1 MSRDEILAE
10 IKKFF
15 DKEELF
21 CPHVI
26 AKYGDRCW
34 RFMDTYLLWCLLI
47 LRRDIVK
54 VPLYCNSKTQHQ
66 KGFRCNMCDL
76 VKSKKQCYVT
86 AHGLGKAVDLVSG
99 VPSMTAA
106 KMRELI
112 KENADLFPC
121 KIRLEKWDSNGNE
134 INWLHMDV
142 IDEPQNPKIYE
153 FKA

>member
-26 AKYGDRCW
+26 AKFGDACW
-34 RFMDTYLLWCLLI
+34 RFMDTNLLWCLLI
-47 LRRDIVK
+47 LRRDVIK
-54 VPLYCNSKTQHQ
+54 LPLYCNSKTQHQ
-66 KGFRCNMCDL
+66 RGFRCNMCDL
-76 VKSKKQCYVT
+76 VKSKKQVYVS
-86 AHGLGKAVDLVSG
+86 AHMLGKAVDLNCG

-112 KENADLFPC
+112 KQNADLFPC
-121 KIRLEKWDSNGNE
+121 KVRLEADV
-134 INWLHMDV
+134 NWLHMDV
-142 IDEPQNPKIYE
+142 IDEAKNPKVYE